1 MKRLRGLLRLLLL
14 LPLVL
19 PARTFAL
26 ASNLSG
32 VMIVELQTTGVNN
45 ATSEEFVELYNTS
58 DNTIDISSWKL
69 QYLSAGG
76 TTWQT
81 KATLNGYIYPKGR
94 LLIAA
99 TGYLDQAADVTYNP
113 GFKLEAGHVRV
124 AHVDSQNSEQLITED
139 LVGWGTALYPESQSA
154 TYAPA
159 GNSLVRKISDDGTYI
174 DTDNN
179 KNDFDISAI
188 PTPESDNIEPQPTPV
203 EQNPLPENTETPPV
217 DEVTPAQE
225 LPQPDPEPQQPIEPV
240 QSPPTTEEIVTPEV
254 TSGIEIT
261 ELLPD
266 PVSPAT
272 DANDEYVELHNLS
285 DQPIELNNFKLQTG
299 NSYTYSYTISGQVL
313 LPNGYMVLYSE
324 QTGLVLSNSGSR
336 ARLIS
341 PNGSVIAETDSYVN
355 AKPGQAW
362 SLVNGVWTWTTSPT
376 AGNDNI
382 LTVPLTVT
390 KTATTNKTSKPKAA
404 KKVVTAK
411 KKQTAKPKTAK
422 AQKAK
427 KDKAAVN
434 GASANGNG
442 DGGGSSSIHRWVIAG
457 LGLLALGYALY
468 EYKDDIASKLRQ
480 LRTNRANS
488 RKPRTAS

>member
-1 MKRLRGLLRLLLL
+1 
-14 LPLVL
+14 
-19 PARTFAL
+19 
-26 ASNLSG
+26 
-32 VMIVELQTTGVNN
+32 
-45 ATSEEFVELYNTS
+45 
-58 DNTIDISSWKL
+58 
-69 QYLSAGG
+69 
-76 TTWQT
+76 
-81 KATLNGYIYPKGR
+81 
-94 LLIAA
+94 
-99 TGYLDQAADVTYNP
+99 
-113 GFKLEAGHVRV
+113 VRI
-124 AHVDSQNSEQLITED
+124 AHVDSHNSEQLITED
-139 LVGWGTALYPESQSA
+139 LVGWGTALYPEGQSA

-159 GNSLVRKISDDGTYI
+159 GNSLVRKISDGGTYI

-179 KNDFDISAI
+179 KNDFDISFA
-188 PTPESDNIEPQPTPV
+188 PSPESDNSAPNVTVDPVATEEDPIDLPNQEPQPT
-203 EQNPLPENTETPPV
+203 EET
-217 DEVTPAQE
+217 E
-225 LPQPDPEPQQPIEPV
+225 LPLVPEIPQQPESTQTV
-240 QSPPTTEEIVTPEV
+240 KEAAQETNVAV
-254 TSGIEIT
+254 EIT

-266 PVSPAT
+266 PISPAT

-324 QTGLVLSNSGSR
+324 QSGLVLSNSGSR

-341 PNGSVIAETDSYVN
+341 PNGSVISETDSYVN

-427 KDKAAVN
+427 KDKTAVI
-434 GASANGNG
+434 GATTSGNG
-442 DGGGSSSIHRWVIAG
+442 EGGGSSSIHRWVIAG
-457 LGLLALGYALY
+457 LGLLAVGYALY
-468 EYKDDIASKLRQ
+468 EYKDDIASKFRQ
-480 LRTNRANS
+480 FRTNRANS

>member
-1 MKRLRGLLRLLLL
+1 M
-14 LPLVL
+14 V
-19 PARTFAL
+19 
-26 ASNLSG
+26 
-32 VMIVELQTTGVNN
+32 
-45 ATSEEFVELYNTS
+45 
-58 DNTIDISSWKL
+58 
-69 QYLSAGG
+69 
-76 TTWQT
+76 
-81 KATLNGYIYPKGR
+81 
-94 LLIAA
+94 
-99 TGYLDQAADVTYNP
+99 
-113 GFKLEAGHVRV
+113 
-124 AHVDSQNSEQLITED
+124 TED
-139 LVGWGTALYPESQSA
+139 LVGWGTALYPEGQSA
-154 TYAPA
+154 TYASA
-159 GNSLVRKISDDGTYI
+159 GSSLVRKITDSGSYI
-174 DTDNN
+174 DTDDN
-179 KNDFDISAI
+179 KNDFDISSS
-188 PTPESDNIEPQPTPV
+188 PSPESDNLAPNMTVDPVAAQEDPIDSPDQQSQPTEQTEIPSAIEAPQQLESTQTV
-203 EQNPLPENTETPPV
+203 EEI
-217 DEVTPAQE
+217 AQE
-225 LPQPDPEPQQPIEPV
+225 TNV
-240 QSPPTTEEIVTPEV
+240 SV
-254 TSGIEIT
+254 EIT

-324 QTGLVLSNSGSR
+324 QSGLVLSNSGSR

-341 PNGSVIAETDSYVN
+341 PNGSVISETDSYVN

-411 KKQTAKPKTAK
+411 KKQPAKPKTTK
-422 AQKAK
+422 AQKDK

-434 GASANGNG
+434 GASTSGDG

-457 LGLLALGYALY
+457 LGLLAVGYALY
-468 EYKDDIASKLRQ
+468 EYKDDIASKFRQ
-480 LRTNRANS
+480 FRTNRANS